1 MSEEPSI
8 PLESPAESAARDVEL
23 MLRVKEGDLPAFEQ
37 LVEIHQHRVV
47 GTIAKMLGDDSEA
60 EDVAQ
65 QVFVRVWRSAA
76 RYEPTAK
83 FTTWLFTILRNLVF
97 NEARRRK
104 RHPVTSLDQP
114 RDDSDERPRDAA
126 DTRTKSPDTVLL
138 DDEMMAAIQLAIDE
152 LPEAQRLAVVMR
164 RYDETPYEEIA
175 EVLDL
180 TVPAVK
186 SLLFRARTELREK
199 LKRYLDV

>member
-1 MSEEPSI
+1 
-8 PLESPAESAARDVEL
+8 
-23 MLRVKEGDLPAFEQ
+23 MLRVKQGDMEAFQE
-37 LVEIHQHRVV
+37 LVEAHQHRVV
-47 GTIAKMLGDDSEA
+47 GTVAKMLGDDAEA

-65 QVFVRVWRSAA
+65 QVFVRVWRSAG

-97 NEARRRK
+97 NEVRRRK
-104 RHPVTSLDQP
+104 RHPAISLDAP
-114 RDDSDERPRDAA
+114 RELDDERPRDTA
-126 DTRTKSPDTVLL
+126 DHRVKTPEAELL
-138 DDEMMAAIQLAIDE
+138 DSEMMEAIQRAIDE
-152 LPEAQRLAVVMR
+152 LPETQRLAVIMR

-199 LKRYLDV
+199 LKQYLG

>member
-1 MSEEPSI
+1 MPDET
-8 PLESPAESAARDVEL
+8 PLPPDSPDEAGVRDVEL
-23 MLRVKEGDLPAFEQ
+23 MLRVRDGDTEAFRE
-37 LVEIHQHRVV
+37 LVELHQMRVV
-47 GTIAKMLGDDSEA
+47 GTVAKMLGDDSDA

-65 QVFVRVWRSAA
+65 QVFVRVWRSAG

-97 NEARRRK
+97 NEIRRRK

-114 RDDSDERPRDAA
+114 WDGAEERPREAA
-126 DTRTKSPDTVLL
+126 DLRLKTPDTSLL
-138 DDEMMAAIQLAIDE
+138 EGELMTAVQRAIDE
-152 LPEAQRLAVVMR
+152 LPEVQRLAVVMR
-164 RYDETPYEEIA
+164 QYDDTPYEDIA
-175 EVLDL
+175 AVLEL

-199 LKRYLDV
+199 LKRYLEA